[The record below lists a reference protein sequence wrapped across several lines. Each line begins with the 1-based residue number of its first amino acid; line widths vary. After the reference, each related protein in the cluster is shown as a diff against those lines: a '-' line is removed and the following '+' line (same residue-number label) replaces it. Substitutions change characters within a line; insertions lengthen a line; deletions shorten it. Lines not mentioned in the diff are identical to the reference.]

1 MAPRFSASADFA
13 IDKPAGEPCP
23 NLLADSRCSIHS
35 SLREQGF
42 AGCVVFDCFGA
53 GQHVTQVTFRGKD
66 WRQDPAVAAAMF
78 DVFTVAR
85 QLHELL
91 WYLIEAQTLE
101 TDDPLR
107 SEVRVATEQVR
118 DLVGASAEHLE
129 VLDARACRKEI
140 GSLLDRVS
148 NEVRARVANRAK
160 DRRGADLVGA
170 RLAGADLHGAS
181 LRGAYLIGAD
191 LHGADLRHTDLLGAD
206 LRGANLRGANL
217 AGSIFLTQPQV
228 EAARG
233 DGATTIPPALT
244 SPRHWTT

>member
-1 MAPRFSASADFA
+1 
-13 IDKPAGEPCP
+13 
-23 NLLADSRCSIHS
+23 
-35 SLREQGF
+35 
-42 AGCVVFDCFGA
+42 VVFDCFGA